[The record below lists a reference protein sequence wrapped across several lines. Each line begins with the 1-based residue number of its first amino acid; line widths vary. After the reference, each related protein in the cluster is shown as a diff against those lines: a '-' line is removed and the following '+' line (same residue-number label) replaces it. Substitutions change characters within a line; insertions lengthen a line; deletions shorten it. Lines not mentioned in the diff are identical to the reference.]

1 MVPENNLL
9 PYGGEVYYVPNVFS
23 RQQSDEYFN
32 QLFTEIRWKQEPIKI
47 FGKEVMQPRLTAWYG
62 DITRSYAYSGITMAP
77 NHWIHP
83 LLEIKTTA
91 DQLSGAAS
99 TSALMNLYR
108 DGNDGLGW
116 HRDNEKVLGPA
127 PTIAS
132 VSLGAIRT
140 FQLRDYKDKNN
151 LISIDLEP
159 GSVVIMKGESQKV
172 WEHRVPKSA
181 KKHGARINITFRVIQ
196 SPRDDS
202 QEN

>member
-1 MVPENNLL
+1 MVTSENNLL
-9 PYGGEVYYVPNVFS
+9 PHGGELYYVPNVFT
-23 RQQSDEYFN
+23 REQSDEYFN

-62 DITRSYAYSGITMAP
+62 DISKPYAYSGITMAP

-83 LLEIKTTA
+83 LLEIKAVA
-91 DQLSGAAS
+91 DRLSGVTS

-116 HRDNEKVLGPA
+116 HRDNEKVLGPT

-132 VSLGAIRT
+132 VSLGAVRT
-140 FQLRDYKDKNN
+140 FQLRDYKDKES
-151 LISIDLEP
+151 LISIELVP
-159 GSVVIMKGESQKV
+159 GSIVIMKGESQKV

-181 KKHGARINITFRVIQ
+181 KAHGARINITFRVIG
-196 SPRDDS
+196 
-202 QEN
+202 